1 MNLSKTILILFFC
14 LCLIASVANF
24 LDAYYLGIIS
34 RLFLIPVIFIYYYI
48 NTKKINLFIVFI
60 LFFNFISEF
69 ILAFGFDNYNILA
82 VMLPNFIFYLF
93 FIIIGYKDMVK
104 FKPTKLNFA
113 SLFIVVA
120 FVLYLYVS
128 TVSMFSIDRNDFTL
142 PFSIYGFLLAL
153 LSIIASYNV
162 NFRNRPHDLFYLF
175 CVSGFVITDILYVV
189 DKYYYYNVVTHLL
202 NSVLQMITY
211 YFIVKYIL
219 LKDSVE
225 LSDKSK
231 DTLDND

>member
-1 MNLSKTILILFFC
+1 MNLSKIILSVFFC
-14 LCLIASVANF
+14 ICLIASVANYF
-24 LDAYYLGIIS
+24 DVYYLSIIS
-34 RLFLIPVIFIYYYI
+34 RLFLIPLIFIYYYI
-48 NTKKINLFIVFI
+48 NTTKINLFVAFI

-69 ILAFGFDNYNILA
+69 ILALDYDDYNILI

-93 FIIIGYKDMVK
+93 FLIIGYKDMVK

-120 FVLYLYVS
+120 FVLYLYIS

-189 DKYYYYNVVTHLL
+189 DKYYYYNIVTHLL

-219 LKDSVE
+219 LKEE
-225 LSDKSK
+225 LELNNKHK
-231 DTLDND
+231 VTLNND